1 MSFSLTSFFWY
12 MEYEN
17 RFPWSFDPYCLVF
30 FEDHPFQTVQTTHP
44 KLTLTLGGCASFQAS
59 KSEGCTTALCA
70 GGFDRD
76 TWWNW
81 VIGRNGR
88 SEEVILQISG
98 HRFWRKES
106 KKKAARNCFVV
117 DIKVWYICMW
127 KGPLCIEWRCLKYR
141 SITAG

>member
-1 MSFSLTSFFWY
+1 M
-12 MEYEN
+12 
-17 RFPWSFDPYCLVF
+17 F

-81 VIGRNGR
+81 VIRRTGHPPNLR
-88 SEEVILQISG
+88 SSVLAQGKQEKSSTELFCGGYEIMIYL
-98 HRFWRKES
+98 
-106 KKKAARNCFVV
+106 
-117 DIKVWYICMW
+117 YICMYVFIYIYMYVCVHIYIYIYIVFF
-127 KGPLCIEWRCLKYR
+127 PLPVVPAAR
-141 SITAG
+141 